1 MDRRMMRLAVALI
14 ERGQSDPGCEV
25 VAVVGPRWGRSGGEA
40 FVRRF
45 YLRTARGGGDRA
57 WICLDGRGGYAVR
70 RAPAPEEY
78 APGYG
83 FRGTLAEV
91 RGKARAFASL
101 PILSLI
107 GFGLEMDCE
116 DAGRWQEWAH
126 LLREIGYGDLAL
138 DMGEAM
144 GKSAEPRTAKYRR
157 IMRAFLDLWM
167 PRNADDKIDAA
178 TLRWR
183 TEHTLGIRIG
193 GDRHRMNAC
202 ALEVLAE
209 SGMVRDAE
217 GWWRVPAGGQD
228 PARSLLTA

>member
-1 MDRRMMRLAVALI
+1 MMRLAVAMI

-25 VAVVGPRWGRSGGEA
+25 VAVVGRRWGSSSGEA

-57 WICLDGRGGYAVR
+57 WICLDGQGDYAVR

-91 RGKARAFASL
+91 RGKVRAFASL

-116 DAGRWQEWAH
+116 DADRWKEWTW
-126 LLREIGYGDLAL
+126 LLQDIGHKDLAL
-138 DMGEAM
+138 NMGERVAM
-144 GKSAEPRTAKYRR
+144 M
-157 IMRAFLDLWM
+157 IL
-167 PRNADDKIDAA
+167 
-178 TLRWR
+178 LR
-183 TEHTLGIRIG
+183 
-193 GDRHRMNAC
+193 
-202 ALEVLAE
+202 
-209 SGMVRDAE
+209 SG
-217 GWWRVPAGGQD
+217 
-228 PARSLLTA
+228 RSLLTA